1 MFTAPYD
8 VVRQFLI
15 SIKMKKLQITQMES
29 LQGGAVD
36 PTGGLLC
43 AIAIIYMASPTST
56 LEQVQWADSIISAY
70 NC

>member
-1 MFTAPYD
+1 
-8 VVRQFLI
+8 
-15 SIKMKKLQITQMES
+15 MKKLQMTQMEG
-29 LQGGAVD
+29 LQGGAID

-70 NC
+70 HC